1 MDDNTEVPRIEY
13 SFDEGNTIIQVPQV
27 PALAPTVAARSTS
40 DETGSQAN
48 KQDTSMTDAPADGDV
63 KVKDDDRMEK

>member
-27 PALAPTVAARSTS
+27 PALVPTVAARSTS